1 MAFFGFMLANLTY
14 LIVKDYRHKL
24 LFIVTIL
31 IGFIS
36 LTLGQALIERVFA
49 LEIRISM
56 IIESVGG
63 FLFFILLYRRAR
75 RWNWKTLTNPFK
87 NRIFCKTF
95 RLKSVLRNWQPS
107 LVQMVLENRLFFP
120 DVYKRQV
127 LVFSLLDRLSEL
139 SWEPTS
145 EPPLLPLSS
154 VSNLAST
161 LYPWFSL
168 EPCSSS
174 LQKTE
179 QQTISGAYCL
189 V

>member
-24 LFIVTIL
+24 LFILAIL

-75 RWNWKTLTNPFK
+75 R
-87 NRIFCKTF
+87 
-95 RLKSVLRNWQPS
+95 
-107 LVQMVLENRLFFP
+107 
-120 DVYKRQV
+120 
-127 LVFSLLDRLSEL
+127 
-139 SWEPTS
+139 
-145 EPPLLPLSS
+145 
-154 VSNLAST
+154 
-161 LYPWFSL
+161 
-168 EPCSSS
+168 
-174 LQKTE
+174 
-179 QQTISGAYCL
+179 
-189 V
+189 